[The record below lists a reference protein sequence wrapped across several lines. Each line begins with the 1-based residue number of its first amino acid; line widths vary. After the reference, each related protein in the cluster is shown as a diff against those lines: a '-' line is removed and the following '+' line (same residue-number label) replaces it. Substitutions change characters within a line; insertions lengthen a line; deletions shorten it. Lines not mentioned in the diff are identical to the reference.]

1 MKDIDIDAAIALSE
15 ELDPA
20 ALAVGAEGRIAHLVE
35 AIRKAEVHLTSEDAV
50 SLSREE
56 QKAMNH
62 LIEFSKVVKGWGLSA
77 NQQEMTQALHVL
89 QGFIV
94 QHMLYRLNPA
104 GWSDWYRG
112 E

>member
-1 MKDIDIDAAIALSE
+1 MKDIDIDAAIALSK
-15 ELDPA
+15 ELDINER
-20 ALAVGAEGRIAHLVE
+20 EGESAIATLVE
-35 AIRKAEVHLTSEDAV
+35 AIRKAEVLLTSEDAV
-50 SLSREE
+50 SLDSEE

-62 LIEFSKVVKGWGLSA
+62 LIAFAEVVKGWGLSA
-77 NQQEMTQALHVL
+77 NQQEMTQGLHVL